1 MNLEQLEGRFSA
13 LGVGYKTADVDKL
26 NRQLIREGA
35 DLSFLKELVLT
46 RQEFHRTYFQVSL
59 AQRKTLAEKLD
70 FIEENFYNLEDW
82 WHVDQLQVFLRGHL
96 DFDITYERAKEYVK
110 HPHPFARRVG
120 YVLFIPTLVKGDC
133 FEKLTELFHEDE
145 EYYVVMAEA
154 WLISYLAIYHPEK
167 TLEWMKKKPLK
178 YNIAGRAIQ
187 KICDSYQIP
196 KETKEKFKA
205 LRALYKENENH

>member
-1 MNLEQLEGRFSA
+1 MNLEQLEKRFSA

-26 NRQLIREGA
+26 NKQLIREGA
-35 DLSFLKELVLT
+35 DVSFLKDIILT

-59 AQRKTLAEKLD
+59 AQKKTLTEKLD

-96 DFDITYERAKEYVK
+96 DFALTYERAVEYVK

-120 YVLFIPTLVKGDC
+120 YVLFMPTLVKENC
-133 FEKLTELFHEDE
+133 FEKLITLFRDDD

-167 TLEWMKKKPLK
+167 TLEWMK
-178 YNIAGRAIQ
+178 
-187 KICDSYQIP
+187 
-196 KETKEKFKA
+196 
-205 LRALYKENENH
+205 